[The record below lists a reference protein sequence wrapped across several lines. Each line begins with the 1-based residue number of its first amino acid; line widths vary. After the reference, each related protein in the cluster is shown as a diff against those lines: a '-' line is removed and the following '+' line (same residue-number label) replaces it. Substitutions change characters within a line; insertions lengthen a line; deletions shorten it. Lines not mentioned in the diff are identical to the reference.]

1 MFKFFKR
8 NQIIKYKGIID
19 LRFYKNL
26 QVRRKSQKFS
36 KNYDDKTNSG
46 NKNTEKLIYVITDK
60 FSVKPEKEI
69 KLKKVYQENFLSN
82 RKKGNKSENSNIAY
96 EKDTRRYKYI
106 KEVTNFNK
114 IKFYSVFDLW
124 HLVVKNTKN
133 VFLPRDYPNS
143 VRKGYLGYI
152 NYSLLAGI
160 CFYSMTFLSTQVLI
174 NTLGVTASKN
184 ASFTLSAGFNWVMK
198 DSIGQLGSIIFSAKY
213 SNSIEMN
220 IKQWRLISLY
230 IYDLGILLEISTM
243 LQPNYFLIIASIST
257 ICIEFL

>member
-1 MFKFFKR
+1 MFKFFKT
-8 NQIIKYKGIID
+8 NKIIKYKGTID
-19 LRFYKNL
+19 VRFYKSL
-26 QVRRKSQKFS
+26 QVRRKNQKFP
-36 KNYDDKTNSG
+36 NNDDKINSV
-46 NKNTEKLIYVITDK
+46 NKNSEKLIYVITDK

-69 KLKKVYQENFLSN
+69 KLKKVYEENFKSLRKTENRSESSN
-82 RKKGNKSENSNIAY
+82 LANEKETGSFKYFKEITNLNK
-96 EKDTRRYKYI
+96 
-106 KEVTNFNK
+106 V
-114 IKFYSVFDLW
+114 KFYSLFDLW
-124 HLVVKNTKN
+124 HLVVKYTKN

-152 NYSLLAGI
+152 NYSFLAGI

-184 ASFTLSAGFNWVMK
+184 ASFTLSAGFNWVIK

-220 IKQWRLISLY
+220 IKKWRLISLY

-257 ICIEFL
+257 ICIQYL